1 MRLSIIRFISS
12 TLPFQRSR
20 RTCLESALLL
30 RKPAWKSPV
39 AHPYADED
47 ADCLSCQRSAQYAFL
62 RCAWQGSTIW
72 LPRSSFFKDTEFC
85 KTCQHCVCTRNLRQ
99 ALFMTFY
106 SLVVNLLSR
115 IYTKLFYG
123 HGKQH
128 TTPGPRLPY
137 EALTGPM
144 TATDKIIR

>member
-47 ADCLSCQRSAQYAFL
+47 ADCLSCQRSVRYAFL
-62 RCAWQGSTIW
+62 RCAWQSSTIW
-72 LPRSSFFKDTEFC
+72 LPRSSFFKDKEFC

-99 ALFMTFY
+99 ALTLSHNFK
-106 SLVVNLLSR
+106 SLETAMGFKAHFSSSGW
-115 IYTKLFYG
+115 TTG
-123 HGKQH
+123 QH
-128 TTPGPRLPY
+128 LYIP
-137 EALTGPM
+137 
-144 TATDKIIR
+144 